1 MSISDPSA
9 AQTPLLDDTV
19 DGCLDYKGRPVR
31 RSSSGCWRSASFI
44 IVVEIAE
51 RFAYYGIS
59 SNLITYLTGPLGEST
74 ATAAAQVNAW
84 NGAASLLPLLG
95 AFIADSF
102 LGRYRT
108 IILASLDYVLP
119 KVILPPCEIF
129 FPWLLGN
136 QGWTYYNEKNVKPGN
151 AFEIGFLLLGIGL
164 LALSATLSSISSSGG
179 QNADDIAL
187 SSSLQFQVIL
197 FFFSLYLVAFAQGG
211 HKPCV
216 QAFGADQFDTQDAEE
231 CKAKSSFFNWWY
243 FGMCAGTLTTL
254 SILNYIQDNLSWVLG
269 FAIPGIV
276 MAVGLVVFLL
286 GTMTYRNRK
295 TSYSAI
301 AAEEEARGILATES
315 SKQFFL
321 NKALLAPDGSK
332 EQGEVCSIREVEEAK
347 AVIRLAPIWAT
358 SLTYAIV
365 FAQSSTFFTKQGATM
380 DRSTAT
386 GFEIPA
392 ASLQS
397 FISLS
402 IVLFIPIYDRIFVP
416 LTRALTG
423 EPAGITLLQRI
434 GSGMRCGGLKLPLTR
449 ALTGKPARN
458 YICFREIWKLGM
470 RCGGLNCG
478 EEQWIDRQSQLW
490 LVPMSIWWLVPQYAL
505 YGLADVFTM
514 VGLQEFFYD
523 QMPNELRS
531 VGLALYLSI
540 FGVGS
545 FLSSFLISAIENLTS
560 RDGRDSWFA
569 NNLNRAHL
577 DYFYL
582 LLAAL
587 SAVGLTLYVCCTKY
601 YIYSRWGRTF

>member
-9 AQTPLLDDTV
+9 AQTPLLDDTI

-31 RSSSGCWRSASFI
+31 RSSSGCWISASFI

-108 IILASLDYVLP
+108 IILASLVY
-119 KVILPPCEIF
+119 ILG
-129 FPWLLGN
+129 L
-136 QGWTYYNEKNVKPGN
+136 
-151 AFEIGFLLLGIGL
+151 GL
-164 LALSATLSSISSSGG
+164 LALSATLCSISSSGG

-197 FFFSLYLVAFAQGG
+197 FFSSLYLVAFAQGG

-216 QAFGADQFDTQDAEE
+216 QAFGADQFDTQDPEE

-276 MAVGLVVFLL
+276 MAMGLVVFLL
-286 GTMTYRNRK
+286 GTMTYRYSVKGDEESPIVTVGRVFILAVRNRK

-315 SKQFFL
+315 SKQFKFL

-358 SLTYAIV
+358 SLIYAIA

-380 DRSTAT
+380 DRSTAM

-402 IVLFIPIYDRIFVP
+402 VVLFIPIYDRIFVP
-416 LTRALTG
+416 LARALTG

-434 GSGMRCGGLKLPLTR
+434 GSGMVISTISLVIAAVVEMRRLKIAEEYGLLD
-449 ALTGKPARN
+449 KPN
-458 YICFREIWKLGM
+458 VM
-470 RCGGLNCG
+470 
-478 EEQWIDRQSQLW
+478 
-490 LVPMSIWWLVPQYAL
+490 VPMSVWWLVPQYAL

-560 RDGRDSWFA
+560 GDGRDSWFA

-577 DYFYL
+577 DYFFL
-582 LLAAL
+582 LLAVL

-601 YIYSRWGRTF
+601 YIYTRWGRTF

>member
-1 MSISDPSA
+1 MNYDLLLQSDHWLSLNYSKTFIRAISMSISDPSA
-9 AQTPLLDDTV
+9 AQTPLLDDTI

-31 RSSSGCWRSASFI
+31 RSSSGCWISASFI

-108 IILASLDYVLP
+108 IILASLVY
-119 KVILPPCEIF
+119 ILG
-129 FPWLLGN
+129 L
-136 QGWTYYNEKNVKPGN
+136 
-151 AFEIGFLLLGIGL
+151 GL
-164 LALSATLSSISSSGG
+164 LALSATLGSISSSGG

-197 FFFSLYLVAFAQGG
+197 FFSSLYLVAFAQGG

-216 QAFGADQFDTQDAEE
+216 QAFGADQFDTQDPEE

-286 GTMTYRNRK
+286 GTMTYRYSVKGDEESPIVTVGRVFILAVRNRK

-315 SKQFFL
+315 SKQFKFL

-358 SLTYAIV
+358 SLIYAIA

-380 DRSTAT
+380 DRSTAMM

-402 IVLFIPIYDRIFVP
+402 VVLFIPIYDRIFVP
-416 LTRALTG
+416 LARALTG
-423 EPAGITLLQRI
+423 KQAGITLLQRI
-434 GSGMRCGGLKLPLTR
+434 GSGMVISTISLVIAAVVEMRRLKIAEEYGLLD
-449 ALTGKPARN
+449 KPN
-458 YICFREIWKLGM
+458 VM
-470 RCGGLNCG
+470 
-478 EEQWIDRQSQLW
+478 
-490 LVPMSIWWLVPQYAL
+490 VPMSVWWLVPQYAL

-560 RDGRDSWFA
+560 GDGRDSWFA

-577 DYFYL
+577 DYFFL
-582 LLAAL
+582 LLAVL

-601 YIYSRWGRTF
+601 YIYARWGRTF

>member
-9 AQTPLLDDTV
+9 VQTPLLDDTV

-108 IILASLDYVLP
+108 IILASLIY
-119 KVILPPCEIF
+119 ILG
-129 FPWLLGN
+129 L
-136 QGWTYYNEKNVKPGN
+136 
-151 AFEIGFLLLGIGL
+151 GL

-197 FFFSLYLVAFAQGG
+197 FFSSLYLVAFAQGG

-216 QAFGADQFDTQDAEE
+216 QAFGADQFDTQDPEE

-276 MAVGLVVFLL
+276 MAVGLVVFVL
-286 GTMTYRNRK
+286 GTTTYRYSVKGDEESPIVTVGRVFILAVRNRK

-315 SKQFFL
+315 SKQFKFL
-321 NKALLAPDGSK
+321 NKALLAADGSK

-347 AVIRLAPIWAT
+347 AVIRLAPIWVT
-358 SLTYAIV
+358 SLIYAIA
-365 FAQSSTFFTKQGATM
+365 FSQSSTFFTKQGATM

-416 LTRALTG
+416 LARALTG

-434 GSGMRCGGLKLPLTR
+434 GSGMVISTISMVIAAVVEMRRLKIAEQYGLLD
-449 ALTGKPARN
+449 KPN
-458 YICFREIWKLGM
+458 VM
-470 RCGGLNCG
+470 
-478 EEQWIDRQSQLW
+478 
-490 LVPMSIWWLVPQYAL
+490 VPMGVWWLVPQYAL
-505 YGLADVFTM
+505 YGLADIFTM

-560 RDGRDSWFA
+560 GDGRDSWFA

-582 LLAAL
+582 MLAAL

-601 YIYSRWGRTF
+601 YIYARWGRTF

>member
-1 MSISDPSA
+1 MAISNFPSA
-9 AQTPLLDDTV
+9 ATPLLDDTV
-19 DGCLDYKGRPVR
+19 EGCCDYKGRPAR
-31 RSSSGCWRSASFI
+31 HSNSGGWRSASFI
-44 IVVEIAE
+44 IAVEISE
-51 RFAYYGIS
+51 RFAYYGIG

-84 NGAASLLPLLG
+84 SGAASLLPLLG

-108 IILASLDYVLP
+108 IVIASFVYILGL
-119 KVILPPCEIF
+119 
-129 FPWLLGN
+129 
-136 QGWTYYNEKNVKPGN
+136 
-151 AFEIGFLLLGIGL
+151 GL
-164 LALSATLSSISSSGG
+164 LTLSATLPPVSSSDGG
-179 QNADDIAL
+179 HADSAAVNF
-187 SSSLQFQVIL
+187 SLQFQVLL

-216 QAFGADQFDTQDAEE
+216 QAFGADQFDAQDPEE

-243 FGMCAGTLTTL
+243 FGMCAGTLLTL

-276 MAVGLVVFLL
+276 MAVGLVIFVL
-286 GTMTYRNRK
+286 GTTTYRFSVKGDERSPFVRIGRVFILAVRNWK
-295 TSYSAI
+295 TSSSAI
-301 AAEEEARGILATES
+301 AAEEEARGTLPTES
-315 SKQFFL
+315 SKQFKFL
-321 NKALLAPDGSK
+321 NKALLAPNGSK
-332 EQGEVCSIREVEEAK
+332 EQGKVCSIVEVEEAK

-358 SLTYAIV
+358 CLIYAVV

-380 DRSTAT
+380 DRSITT

-392 ASLQS
+392 ATLQS

-416 LTRALTG
+416 LA
-423 EPAGITLLQRI
+423 
-434 GSGMRCGGLKLPLTR
+434 R
-449 ALTGKPARN
+449 ALTGKPAGITMLQR
-458 YICFREIWKLGM
+458 IGIGM
-470 RCGGLNCG
+470 VLSAFSMVIAALVEMKRLKTAQEYGLVDNPNVT
-478 EEQWIDRQSQLW
+478 
-490 LVPMSIWWLVPQYAL
+490 VPMSVWWLVPQYVL
-505 YGLADVFTM
+505 LGLSELFTM

-523 QMPNELRS
+523 QVPNELRS

-545 FLSSFLISAIENLTS
+545 FLSSFLISAIENVTGG
-560 RDGRDSWFA
+560 DGRDSWFA

-577 DYFYL
+577 DYFYW

-587 SAVGLTLYVCCTKY
+587 SAVAIALYLCSTKS
-601 YIYSRWGRTF
+601 YIYAKGGTF

>member
-108 IILASLDYVLP
+108 IILASLVYV
-119 KVILPPCEIF
+119 
-129 FPWLLGN
+129 
-136 QGWTYYNEKNVKPGN
+136 
-151 AFEIGFLLLGIGL
+151 LGIGL

-243 FGMCAGTLTTL
+243 FG
-254 SILNYIQDNLSWVLG
+254 
-269 FAIPGIV
+269 
-276 MAVGLVVFLL
+276 
-286 GTMTYRNRK
+286 
-295 TSYSAI
+295 
-301 AAEEEARGILATES
+301 
-315 SKQFFL
+315 
-321 NKALLAPDGSK
+321 
-332 EQGEVCSIREVEEAK
+332 
-347 AVIRLAPIWAT
+347 
-358 SLTYAIV
+358 
-365 FAQSSTFFTKQGATM
+365 
-380 DRSTAT
+380 
-386 GFEIPA
+386 
-392 ASLQS
+392 
-397 FISLS
+397 
-402 IVLFIPIYDRIFVP
+402 
-416 LTRALTG
+416 

-434 GSGMRCGGLKLPLTR
+434 GSGMVISTISLVIAAVVEMRRLKIAEEHGLID
-449 ALTGKPARN
+449 KP
-458 YICFREIWKLGM
+458 IVV
-470 RCGGLNCG
+470 
-478 EEQWIDRQSQLW
+478 
-490 LVPMSIWWLVPQYAL
+490 VPMSISWLVPQYAL

-601 YIYSRWGRTF
+601 YIYARWGRTF